1 MDEYSGRP
9 SMKKEKNNFLCQE
22 CGYKSIKWLGQC
34 SSCGAWNSM
43 VASDGPGGPIS
54 QPKSIN
60 EITGAR
66 EERLPS
72 SIGELDRVLG
82 GGLVPGS
89 LILVGGD
96 PGIGKSTL
104 LLQVAGG
111 MAADSPVLY
120 VSGEESLGQLKL
132 RAQRLHI
139 NGSSLQVLALTDLGS
154 LEKILDEL
162 KPGLIIIDSIQTMS
176 FPHIES
182 MPGSVSQIREVGSYF
197 LRYSKSNEVPV
208 FLVGHVTK
216 DGNLAG
222 PKILEHLVDCVLY
235 FEGDQHYSFR
245 ILRSIKNRFGS
256 VNEVGVFQMESGGLQ
271 EVPNP
276 SSIFIE
282 ERPRQAPGSAV
293 FPSMEGSRPIL
304 VEVQALLSPT
314 TFGQPQRMTAG
325 VDHRRVSM
333 LMAVLEKRAGMA
345 TGWQDVYLNVA
356 GGIRLTEPA
365 ADLPMLAAMASSFL
379 EKPLPDDLILCGEVG
394 LTGELRSVPRLDER
408 LREAEKMGLNRALL
422 PARTRVETGMEIVP
436 LASVQE
442 LIQYLFSDQG

>member
-1 MDEYSGRP
+1 
-9 SMKKEKNNFLCQE
+9 MKKGKNSYVCQE
-22 CGYKSIKWLGQC
+22 CGYTSIKWLGQC
-34 SSCGAWNSM
+34 SSCGEWNSM
-43 VASDGPGGPIS
+43 VSSQELTGPANK
-54 QPKSIN
+54 PKSID

-66 EERLPS
+66 EERFPS

-111 MAADSPVLY
+111 MTSNGPVLY

-132 RAQRLHI
+132 RAQRLNI
-139 NGSSLQVLALTDLGS
+139 SGENLKVLALTDLGALDQILKD
-154 LEKILDEL
+154 LE
-162 KPGLIIIDSIQTMS
+162 PGMVIIDSIQTMS
-176 FPHIES
+176 FPHVDS

-197 LRYSKSNEVPV
+197 LRYSKENDVPV

-216 DGNLAG
+216 DGSLAG

-256 VNEVGVFQMESGGLQ
+256 VNEVGVFRMENAGLL

-282 ERPRQAPGSAV
+282 ERPKQAPGSAI
-293 FPSMEGSRPIL
+293 FPSMEGSRPIM

-333 LMAVLEKRAGMA
+333 LMAVLEKRAGLEL
-345 TGWQDVYLNVA
+345 GWQDVYVNVA
-356 GGIRLTEPA
+356 GGIRLSEPA
-365 ADLPMLAAMASSFL
+365 ADLAMLAAMGSSFL
-379 EKPLPDDLILCGEVG
+379 EKPIPDDIILCGEIG
-394 LTGELRSVPRLDER
+394 LTGELRGVPRLAER
-408 LREAEKMGLNRALL
+408 LREAEKMGLSRALL
-422 PARTRVETGMEIVP
+422 PARARVETGMEIIP

-442 LIQYLFSDQG
+442 LIQYLFAD

>member
-1 MDEYSGRP
+1 
-9 SMKKEKNNFLCQE
+9 MKKGKNSFVCKE

-34 SSCGAWNSM
+34 SSCGEWNSF
-43 VASDGPGGPIS
+43 VSASELSGPVS
-54 QPKSIN
+54 QPKSID

-104 LLQVAGG
+104 LLQVAGRMTSNG
-111 MAADSPVLY
+111 PVLY

-132 RAQRLHI
+132 RAQRLSI
-139 NGSSLQVLALTDLGS
+139 SGNTLKVLSLTDLGALDQILQD
-154 LEKILDEL
+154 LE
-162 KPGLIIIDSIQTMS
+162 PGMVIIDSIQTMS
-176 FPHIES
+176 FPHIDS

-197 LRYSKSNEVPV
+197 LRYSKENDVPV

-216 DGNLAG
+216 DGSLAG

-245 ILRSIKNRFGS
+245 ILRSTKNRFGS
-256 VNEVGVFQMESGGLQ
+256 VNEVGVFRMENAGLL
-271 EVPNP
+271 EVANP

-282 ERPRQAPGSAV
+282 ERPKQAPGSAI
-293 FPSMEGSRPIL
+293 FPSMEGSRPIM

-333 LMAVLEKRAGMA
+333 LMAVLEKRAGLEI
-345 TGWQDVYLNVA
+345 GWQDVYVNVA
-356 GGIRLTEPA
+356 GGIRLSEPA
-365 ADLPMLAAMASSFL
+365 ADLAVLAAMGSSFL
-379 EKPLPDDLILCGEVG
+379 EKPIPDDVILCGEIG
-394 LTGELRSVPRLDER
+394 LTGELRGVPRLGER
-408 LREAEKMGLNRALL
+408 LREAEKMGLSRALL
-422 PARTRVETGMEIVP
+422 PAKARVETGMEVVP

-442 LIQYLFSDQG
+442 LIQYLFAE

>member
-1 MDEYSGRP
+1 
-9 SMKKEKNNFLCQE
+9 MKKGKNSFVCQE

-34 SSCGAWNSM
+34 NSCGEWNSM
-43 VASDGPGGPIS
+43 VSTGDLAGPVN
-54 QPKSIN
+54 QPKSID

-111 MAADSPVLY
+111 LTANGPVLY

-132 RAQRLHI
+132 RAQRLGVSG
-139 NGSSLQVLALTDLGS
+139 NDLKVLAMTDLGA
-154 LEKILDEL
+154 LEQILQDLE
-162 KPGLIIIDSIQTMS
+162 PGMLIIDSIQTMS
-176 FPHIES
+176 FPHVDS
-182 MPGSVSQIREVGSYF
+182 MPGSVTQIRELGSYF
-197 LRYSKSNEVPV
+197 LRYSKENDVPV

-216 DGNLAG
+216 DGSLAG

-256 VNEVGVFQMESGGLQ
+256 INEVGVFRMENAGLL

-282 ERPRQAPGSAV
+282 ERPKQAPGSAI
-293 FPSMEGSRPIL
+293 FPSMEGSRPIM

-314 TFGQPQRMTAG
+314 SFGQPQRMTAG

-333 LMAVLEKRAGMA
+333 LMAVLEKRAGLEI
-345 TGWQDVYLNVA
+345 GWQDVYVNVA
-356 GGIRLTEPA
+356 GGIRLNEPA
-365 ADLPMLAAMASSFL
+365 ADLAMLAAMASSFL
-379 EKPLPDDLILCGEVG
+379 ERPVPDDVILCGEIG
-394 LTGELRSVPRLDER
+394 LTGELRGVPRLGER
-408 LREAEKMGLNRALL
+408 LREAEKMGLRRALL
-422 PARTRVETGMEIVP
+422 PEKARVQTGMEVVP

-442 LIQYLFSDQG
+442 LIQYLFANNK

>member
-1 MDEYSGRP
+1 
-9 SMKKEKNNFLCQE
+9 MKKGKNSFVCQE

-34 SSCGAWNSM
+34 SSCGAWNSF
-43 VASDGPGGPIS
+43 ASTSELSGPLS
-54 QPKSIN
+54 QPKSID

-111 MAADSPVLY
+111 MTSNGPVLY

-132 RAQRLHI
+132 RAQRLNI
-139 NGSSLQVLALTDLGS
+139 SGGVLKALSLTDLGA
-154 LEKILDEL
+154 LDQILQEL
-162 KPGLIIIDSIQTMS
+162 QPGMVIIDSIQTMS
-176 FPHIES
+176 FPHIDS

-197 LRYSKSNEVPV
+197 LRYSKENDVPV

-216 DGNLAG
+216 DGSLAG

-256 VNEVGVFQMESGGLQ
+256 VNEVGVFRMENAGLL
-271 EVPNP
+271 EVANP

-282 ERPRQAPGSAV
+282 ERPKQAPGSAI
-293 FPSMEGSRPIL
+293 FPSMEGSRPIM

-333 LMAVLEKRAGMA
+333 LMAVLEKRAGLEI
-345 TGWQDVYLNVA
+345 GWQDVYVNVA
-356 GGIRLTEPA
+356 GGIRLSEPA
-365 ADLPMLAAMASSFL
+365 ADLAMFAAMSSSFL
-379 EKPLPDDLILCGEVG
+379 EKPIPDDVILCGEIG
-394 LTGELRSVPRLDER
+394 LTGELRGVPRLGER
-408 LREAEKMGLNRALL
+408 LREAEKMGLSRALL
-422 PARTRVETGMEIVP
+422 PARARVETGMEVVP

-442 LIQYLFSDQG
+442 LIQYLFVE

>member
-1 MDEYSGRP
+1 
-9 SMKKEKNNFLCQE
+9 MKKGKNSFVCKE

-34 SSCGAWNSM
+34 SSCGEWNSF
-43 VASDGPGGPIS
+43 VSTSELSGPVS
-54 QPKSIN
+54 QPKSID

-104 LLQVAGG
+104 LLQVAGRMTSNG
-111 MAADSPVLY
+111 PVLY

-132 RAQRLHI
+132 RAQRLSI
-139 NGSSLQVLALTDLGS
+139 SGNTLKVLSLTDLGALDQILQD
-154 LEKILDEL
+154 LE
-162 KPGLIIIDSIQTMS
+162 PGMVIIDSIQTMS
-176 FPHIES
+176 FPHIDS

-197 LRYSKSNEVPV
+197 LRYSKENDVPV

-216 DGNLAG
+216 DGSLAG

-245 ILRSIKNRFGS
+245 ILRSTKNRFGS
-256 VNEVGVFQMESGGLQ
+256 VNEVGVFRMENAGLL
-271 EVPNP
+271 EVANP

-282 ERPRQAPGSAV
+282 ERPKQAPGSAI
-293 FPSMEGSRPIL
+293 FPSMEGSRPIM

-333 LMAVLEKRAGMA
+333 LMAVLEKRAGLEI
-345 TGWQDVYLNVA
+345 GWQDVYVNVA
-356 GGIRLTEPA
+356 GGIRLSEPA
-365 ADLPMLAAMASSFL
+365 ADLAVLAAMGSSFL
-379 EKPLPDDLILCGEVG
+379 EKPIPDDVILCGEIG
-394 LTGELRSVPRLDER
+394 LTGELRGVPRLGER
-408 LREAEKMGLNRALL
+408 LREAEKMGLSRALL
-422 PARTRVETGMEIVP
+422 PAKARVETGMEVVP

-442 LIQYLFSDQG
+442 LIQYLFAE

>member
-1 MDEYSGRP
+1 
-9 SMKKEKNNFLCQE
+9 MKKGKNSFVCQE

-34 SSCGAWNSM
+34 SSCGEWNSF
-43 VASDGPGGPIS
+43 VSTSELSGPVS
-54 QPKSIN
+54 QPKSID

-111 MAADSPVLY
+111 MTSNDPVLY

-132 RAQRLHI
+132 RAQRLSI
-139 NGSSLQVLALTDLGS
+139 SGNTLKVLSLTDLGALNQILQD
-154 LEKILDEL
+154 LE
-162 KPGLIIIDSIQTMS
+162 PGMVIIDSIQTMS
-176 FPHIES
+176 FPHIDS

-197 LRYSKSNEVPV
+197 LRYSKENDVPV

-216 DGNLAG
+216 DGSLAG

-245 ILRSIKNRFGS
+245 ILRSTKNRFGS
-256 VNEVGVFQMESGGLQ
+256 VNEVGVFRMENAGLL
-271 EVPNP
+271 EVANP

-282 ERPRQAPGSAV
+282 ERPKQAPGSAI
-293 FPSMEGSRPIL
+293 FPSMEGSRPIM

-333 LMAVLEKRAGMA
+333 LMAVLEKRAGLEI
-345 TGWQDVYLNVA
+345 GWQDVYVNVA
-356 GGIRLTEPA
+356 GGIRLSEPA
-365 ADLPMLAAMASSFL
+365 ADLAVLAAMGSSFL
-379 EKPLPDDLILCGEVG
+379 EKPIPDDVILCGEIG
-394 LTGELRSVPRLDER
+394 LTGELRGVPRLGER
-408 LREAEKMGLNRALL
+408 LREAEKMGLKRALL
-422 PARTRVETGMEIVP
+422 PAKARVETGMEVVP

-442 LIQYLFSDQG
+442 LIQYLFAE